1 MSIALLVLTAFK
13 VVGIVLLSIIGLVL
27 LLLLAVLLVPLRY
40 RIVGNVHEDIRVAV
54 KVSWALHLI
63 SFQLSLENKELS
75 QSLRIC
81 GIPVRLGQKEEE
93 QEDAD
98 AGCGNGKG
106 QDQASGEEAQ
116 DSQCAGQEAAQR
128 TGDSMA
134 QAKQTASETIS
145 DTNDDSNTI
154 GTGQT
159 DADTTDTAQAGVSAI
174 GKSSSD
180 TDTMNTA
187 QTDAADATG
196 KEQSEPI
203 KEKVSFS
210 DRVQGIRDALRR
222 FSEMFRRIREEI
234 RREEN
239 RRAVGKAFREIKRL
253 LRHYLPREVGADVTF
268 STGDPASTGQALGAI
283 SLMPFAYGDKVQ
295 ISPDFQAEKAY
306 VSGDFDIKGHIRAVH
321 VIIMA
326 IRLLMSKDIRNTI
339 KHFRNFKFN

>member
-40 RIVGNVHEDIRVAV
+40 RIAGNVHEDIRVAA

-93 QEDAD
+93 RE
-98 AGCGNGKG
+98 
-106 QDQASGEEAQ
+106 SP
-116 DSQCAGQEAAQR
+116 QR
-128 TGDSMA
+128 AGDSMS
-134 QAKQTASETIS
+134 QVKQTASETIS

-159 DADTTDTAQAGVSAI
+159 DANAI
-174 GKSSSD
+174 GKNSSD

-196 KEQSEPI
+196 KEQSKPI
-203 KEKVSFS
+203 KEKAPFS
-210 DRVQGIRDALRR
+210 ERVQGIRDTLRR
-222 FSEMFRRIREEI
+222 FLEIFRRIREEI

-253 LRHYLPREVGADVTF
+253 LRHYLPRGVGADVTF
-268 STGDPASTGQALGAI
+268 STGDPASTGQALGAV

-339 KHFRNFKFN
+339 KHFRNFKLN